1 MGPLDGVSVVGS
13 VQFVGDQL
21 EGENLFVDLD
31 VRSGDV
37 NLHLWIALLG
47 CQPVANNLKKPA
59 MRYLVFK
66 EIVSLGRAQK
76 DSIGLPCLN
85 SILDLA
91 RSSSSLQLGLYHCP
105 HQGSDTGLKATLS
118 RSPSCPSPSP

>member
-1 MGPLDGVSVVGS
+1 MGPLDGVAVVGS

-59 MRYLVFK
+59 MRYLVFE
-66 EIVSLGRAQK
+66 EIVSLGRAQQ
-76 DSIGLPCLN
+76 DSMKFRL
-85 SILDLA
+85 
-91 RSSSSLQLGLYHCP
+91 
-105 HQGSDTGLKATLS
+105 TLFE
-118 RSPSCPSPSP
+118 

>member
-1 MGPLDGVSVVGS
+1 MGPLDGVAVVGS

-21 EGENLFVDLD
+21 EGENLLVDLD

-59 MRYLVFK
+59 MRYLIFK
-66 EIVSLGRAQK
+66 ESWERTTRF
-76 DSIGLPCLN
+76 N
-85 SILDLA
+85 EA
-91 RSSSSLQLGLYHCP
+91 RL
-105 HQGSDTGLKATLS
+105 TLFE
-118 RSPSCPSPSP
+118 